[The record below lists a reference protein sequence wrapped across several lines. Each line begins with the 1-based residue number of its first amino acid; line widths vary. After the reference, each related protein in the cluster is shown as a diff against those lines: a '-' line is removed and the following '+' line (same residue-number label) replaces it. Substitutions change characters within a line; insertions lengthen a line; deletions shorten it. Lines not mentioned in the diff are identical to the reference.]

1 MSAAIQDVRP
11 YNNQSTKIS
20 VFGRNDSD
28 YFYFNQPGT
37 AKGLQCEYFYSKH
50 GSNFGRTVHNDWIL
64 MPEYEDVTV
73 EGNVSTSS
81 LPAWYSNNIEKLKL
95 DINNAASEKLDWYK
109 KNESKLKSKLDT
121 TANLLAELPFIKSNI
136 ELTQSENIKYTLLF
150 PDDKLL
156 LITQSLGSIEDLNDD
171 EILFS
176 FFVNRELIMS
186 NVTETSLL
194 VKGFSGYLQS
204 R

>member
-20 VFGRNDSD
+20 VFDTD
-28 YFYFNQPGT
+28 FNQPGN
-37 AKGLQCEYFYSKH
+37 AKGLQYEYFYFKH

-64 MPEYEDVTV
+64 MPEYEDATV
-73 EGNVSTSS
+73 EGNISTLS